1 MTSDE
6 SDDAIEEAEER
17 LGWVIG
23 MRGENQRQRQGI
35 HRALD
40 LFEAGDTAGAAAKL
54 RELVGRAL
62 QTGGSK

>member
-35 HRALD
+35 HRAIDAL
-40 LFEAGDTAGAAAKL
+40 EAGDTAGAAAKL
-54 RELVGRAL
+54 RALVGRVP
-62 QTGGSK
+62 QSGGAK